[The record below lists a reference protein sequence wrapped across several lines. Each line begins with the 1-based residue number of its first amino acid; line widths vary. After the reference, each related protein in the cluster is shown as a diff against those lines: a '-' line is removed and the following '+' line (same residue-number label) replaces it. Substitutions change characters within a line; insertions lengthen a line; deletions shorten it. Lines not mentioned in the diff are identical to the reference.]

1 MCFIAGPEEL
11 EALETDVVTPKETDF
26 TKKTTANHIVCYA
39 WSYYNN
45 LTFVK

>member
-26 TKKTTANHIVCYA
+26 TKKLQQIILCVMHGAIIII
-39 WSYYNN
+39 
-45 LTFVK
+45 